1 MGFMQQPTIS
11 PKLLRLLVVFPNV
24 MSYILL
30 FGVVVYIRTNLDI
43 LKATDSLTMWLII
56 AAILGPISIYTTFS
70 IVKRIRAGVL

>member
-1 MGFMQQPTIS
+1 MMQQPTIT

-30 FGVVVYIRTNLDI
+30 FGVVVYIRTNLEF
-43 LKATDSLTMWLII
+43 LKATDGLTMWLII
-56 AAILGPISIYTTFS
+56 AALLGPISIYTTYS

>member
-1 MGFMQQPTIS
+1 MYVMQQPTIS
-11 PKLLRLLVVFPNV
+11 PKFLRLLVIFPNV

-30 FGVVVYIRTNLDI
+30 FGVVVFIRTNLAE

-70 IVKRIRAGVL
+70 IAKRIKAGVL